1 MACACSQ
8 LTPSTCANTRTMS
21 IASIEP
27 LLSGSNERYVAAA
40 SADDRDQF
48 TVPAGTVV
56 VAVGRLPIRKAAT
69 VEIECA

>member
-1 MACACSQ
+1 MKVNGAAAAKI
-8 LTPSTCANTRTMS
+8 TPEA
-21 IASIEP
+21 AAG
-27 LLSGSNERYVAAA
+27 GSAGWYVAAA